1 MESLTRDQ
9 LILLAE
15 TSSEVTFF
23 ATLDGITTWVSPGVV
38 DMLGWTPG
46 EMVGRPFFDFVH
58 PEDHPAVVQARSTA
72 DASGTI
78 RYRARLRRKDGSYR
92 WMDILLRASR
102 DAAGNLIGRYG
113 SWRDANTEVLLQAE
127 LRRELTELERAREL
141 LRVNMD
147 AVADPLVL
155 LKAVRDPDTGEV
167 ADFRYLDVNEATCEY
182 LSLQR
187 EDLIGRG
194 ILEMAPGQKDS
205 GLFGV
210 YVAAVDADQPVV
222 VDGFQYDNEII
233 DQTRYYD
240 IRARRVSGDRL
251 SVTWRDVT
259 DAHEAAARLAESE
272 QRYRLLS
279 DNATDMVTLWQDD
292 KLTWASPTMLAFL
305 GLELEQAIGL
315 DARDQVN
322 PADVTQ
328 FDEAVDVVRQGKAHL
343 HRERVAGGD
352 GAEHWIEVHAG
363 PYAGPSGEPLGVLTS
378 ARVIDDIVAAE
389 RALVESEERFRLL
402 ASSASE
408 MVGLWRDY
416 MCLWVSPSTL
426 QFLGVEL
433 DQVLG
438 MDARCLVAPEDLTR
452 FEEAN
457 AAAAS
462 GESRIVRL
470 RLAGRDGIQHW
481 VEVHVGPYTDSDGL
495 PGAVLTSSRV
505 IDTLVATEQELDHQ
519 ARFDLLTGLMNRSE
533 VLRNVARLSNQRPRT
548 GIHTA
553 ILFCDIDRFKDIN
566 DAHGHAAGD
575 EVLRTLGERLS
586 ATIRSDDFAARIG
599 GDELL
604 VVLTGV
610 HSLDEAV
617 TIAEKIR
624 SAASEPVAFE
634 RGMRITPSLSIG
646 VTLAHPGETTDTLLE
661 RADNAMYEAK
671 RSGRDQVI
679 AIA

>member
-15 TSSEVTFF
+15 TSSDVTFF
-23 ATLDGITTWVSPGVV
+23 ANLDGITSWVSSGVV
-38 DMLGWTPG
+38 DLLGWTRD
-46 EMVGRPFFDFVH
+46 EMIGRPFFDFVH
-58 PEDHPAVVQARSTA
+58 PEDHPAVTQARASA

-78 RYRARLRRKDGSYR
+78 RYRARVLRQDGSYR
-92 WMDILLRASR
+92 WVDILLRTRR
-102 DAAGNLIGRYG
+102 DAAGDPVGRYG
-113 SWRDANTEVLLQAE
+113 SWRDASEEVRLQAALLEE
-127 LRRELTELERAREL
+127 LGETERSKEL

-147 AVADPLVL
+147 SVLDPLVL
-155 LKAVRDPDTGEV
+155 LEAVRDPDTGEV
-167 ADFRYLDVNEATCEY
+167 ADFRYLDVNEATCAY

-205 GLFGV
+205 GLFGL
-210 YVAAVDADQPVV
+210 YAAAVDADRPTV
-222 VDGFQYDNEII
+222 VDGFPYDNEII

-240 IRARRVSGDRL
+240 IRAQRVSGDRL

-259 DAHEAAARLAESE
+259 DAHNAAARIAESE
-272 QRYRLLS
+272 ERFRLLS
-279 DNATDMVTLWQDD
+279 DNATDMVTLWQEG
-292 KLTWASPTMLAFL
+292 KLAWASPSMLAFL

-315 DARDQVN
+315 EARDQVN
-322 PADVTQ
+322 PADVAQ
-328 FDEAVDVVRQGKAHL
+328 FDEAVEATQVGEVRL

-352 GAEHWIEVHAG
+352 GVEHWIEVHAG
-363 PYAGPSGEPLGVLTS
+363 PYVSPSGEPLGVLTS
-378 ARVIDDIVAAE
+378 ARVIDDIVVAE
-389 RALVESEERFRLL
+389 RALAESEERFRLL
-402 ASSASE
+402 AFSASE

-438 MDARCLVAPEDLTR
+438 MDARGLVVPEDLVV

-462 GESRIVRL
+462 GEARVVRL

-481 VEVHVGPYTDSDGL
+481 VEVHAGPYTGSDGRT
-495 PGAVLTSSRV
+495 GSVLTSSRV
-505 IDTLVATEQELDHQ
+505 IDTLVAAEQELEHQ
-519 ARFDLLTGLMNRSE
+519 ARFDLLTGLMNRTE
-533 VLRNVARLSNQRPRT
+533 VLRTVARLSTQRPRT
-548 GIHTA
+548 GAQTA
-553 ILFCDIDRFKDIN
+553 ILFCDIDLFKDIN

-617 TIAEKIR
+617 AIAEKIR
-624 SAASEPVAFE
+624 SAASEPIAFQ
-634 RGMRITPSLSIG
+634 GGVRITPSLSIG
-646 VTLAHPGETTDTLLE
+646 VTLARLDETTDTLLE

-671 RSGRDQVI
+671 HRGRDQVI